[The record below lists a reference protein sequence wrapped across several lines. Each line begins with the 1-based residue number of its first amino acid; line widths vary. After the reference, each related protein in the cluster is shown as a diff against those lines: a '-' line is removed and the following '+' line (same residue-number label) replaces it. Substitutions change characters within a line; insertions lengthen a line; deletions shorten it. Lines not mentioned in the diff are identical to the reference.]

1 MSQLENGTL
10 EGLAIREENFLV
22 NAAAASSE
30 DIIRQL
36 GALLQA
42 NGFVKDTFVQAVID
56 REKAY
61 PTGLQTSILGFAIPH
76 TDTEHVN
83 RPGIAVAT
91 LSRPVDFQAMG
102 DPGTRV
108 SVKIVMM
115 LAISDPK
122 AVVHVLRKV
131 ISILE
136 DEAALQGL
144 SSASTRQEVRNI
156 IHADIQRMA
165 DKIPDESSAEIS
177 HV

>member
-1 MSQLENGTL
+1 MSQSENGTL
-10 EGLAIREENFLV
+10 EGLAICEENMLV
-22 NAAAASSE
+22 NADAASSG
-30 DIIRQL
+30 DIVRQL
-36 GALLQA
+36 GSLLHT
-42 NGFVKDTFVQAVID
+42 NGFVQDTFVQAVID

-76 TDTEHVN
+76 TDTEHVI

-91 LSRPVDFQAMG
+91 LSQPVEFQAMG
-102 DPGTRV
+102 DPATGV

-136 DEAALQGL
+136 DEAALQAL
-144 SSASTRQEVRNI
+144 TSASTRQEVRNI
-156 IHADIQRMA
+156 IQAHIQRMA
-165 DKIPDESSAEIS
+165 DKIPDESPAGSS
-177 HV
+177 PT